1 MPRID
6 EHPLSQAPSQQINI
20 IFNFIT
26 AQETLPCPLLVWSLA
41 PARYFTPIYGA
52 AGAACRGGIPLTAYL
67 PGPLPAD
74 KMVTTL
80 LLYVVYNP

>member
-20 IFNFIT
+20 SFNFIT
-26 AQETLPCPLLVWSLA
+26 AQETLPCCWSLA
-41 PARYFTPIYGA
+41 PARNFTPIYGA
-52 AGAACRGGIPLTAYL
+52 AGAACRGGILLTAAYL

-74 KMVTTL
+74 KMVTIAL
-80 LLYVVYNP
+80 CGL